1 MNRQNVVHKVFY
13 ALHFVEARFIRTYVS
28 YIMYDRKYMSNQS
41 DTTESTLS
49 TTPPEKQAKIG
60 RPPRSSAAPVP
71 WSIRGVE
78 PETRRVL
85 EKAADRAGK
94 TLGQYINDDVR
105 GFAQSQ
111 LVKAQSPIAPMDIQ
125 NQIDHLTKIVEGI
138 ANRLPE
144 QGRKSVWQR
153 LFG

>member
-1 MNRQNVVHKVFY
+1 M
-13 ALHFVEARFIRTYVS
+13 
-28 YIMYDRKYMSNQS
+28 DNQEGM
-41 DTTESTLS
+41 TESTLS
-49 TTPPEKQAKIG
+49 TTPTEKPVKMG
-60 RPPRSSAAPVP
+60 RPPRSSVAPVP
-71 WSIRGVE
+71 WSIRGIE

-85 EKAADRAGK
+85 EKAAERAGK

-111 LVKAQSPIAPMDIQ
+111 LVQTQSPTAPIDIQ

-138 ANRLPE
+138 ATRLPE
-144 QGRKSVWQR
+144 QSKKSVWQR